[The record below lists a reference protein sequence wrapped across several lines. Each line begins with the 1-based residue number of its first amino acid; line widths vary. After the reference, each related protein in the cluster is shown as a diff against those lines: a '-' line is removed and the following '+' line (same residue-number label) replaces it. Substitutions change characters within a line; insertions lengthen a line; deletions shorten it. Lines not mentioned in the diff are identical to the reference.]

1 MPKVKISGNVIV
13 ARQRYSKGEVH
24 DVDEHAANVILRG
37 GFGDLLEGEHH
48 DLDPDL
54 PTFPELDEI
63 VPVRVGFW
71 ARLLAF
77 LRGLFGKG
85 DK

>member
-24 DVDEHAANVILRG
+24 DVDDHAASVILRG
-37 GFGDLLEGEHH
+37 GFGELVDGETH
-48 DLDPDL
+48 DLDLDL
-54 PTFPELDEI
+54 PTFPEPDELA
-63 VPVRVGFW
+63 PVKVGLW

-85 DK
+85 EE